1 MKGAVSAAMTG
12 VTGLFKTGYATI
24 NALTGGRLGAV
35 VNGVKSKM
43 NGARDAVK
51 NAIERMK
58 SAFKVT
64 FPRLKIPMPRI
75 STSGKFSLNPPSTP
89 KFSISWHKEGGI
101 LNSAAFIGASG
112 NTLHGAGEAGA
123 EAILPLSVLWT
134 KMREIM
140 TGIIQKGNRRGERFY
155 GQGLAGVLFGKK
167 EDIQKKSP
175 QRSEKDTKDVK
186 TDGRR
191 TYIQTLNIRVN
202 MKDLKD
208 LRMLERL
215 IDELKDVQNQTD
227 SDEFVTE

>member
-1 MKGAVSAAMTG
+1 M
-12 VTGLFKTGYATI
+12 
-24 NALTGGRLGAV
+24 
-35 VNGVKSKM
+35 
-43 NGARDAVK
+43 
-51 NAIERMK
+51 
-58 SAFKVT
+58 
-64 FPRLKIPMPRI
+64 
-75 STSGKFSLNPPSTP
+75 
-89 KFSISWHKEGGI
+89 
-101 LNSAAFIGASG
+101 
-112 NTLHGAGEAGA
+112 HGAGEAGA